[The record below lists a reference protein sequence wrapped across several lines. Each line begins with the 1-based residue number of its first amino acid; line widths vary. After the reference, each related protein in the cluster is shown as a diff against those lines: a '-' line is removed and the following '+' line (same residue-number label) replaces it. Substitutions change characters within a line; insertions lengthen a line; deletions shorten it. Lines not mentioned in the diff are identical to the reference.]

1 VRTQVVVATSNRRP
15 DDLYERGLNRDYFLP
30 FIPLLGACK
39 LIRML
44 GTTVRCCMQLQ
55 LPMVTT
61 RQLVTISSF
70 SASWLSAAAAG
81 AQCTV
86 HAMNSD
92 VDHRRLLAAGD
103 KIDYHGAASGAA
115 LSVSDQDGEEE
126 ESYAQLYYSGGCAA
140 SPARQQWLRRC
151 PASCAL

>member
-1 VRTQVVVATSNRRP
+1 
-15 DDLYERGLNRDYFLP
+15 
-30 FIPLLGACK
+30 
-39 LIRML
+39 
-44 GTTVRCCMQLQ
+44 
-55 LPMVTT
+55 
-61 RQLVTISSF
+61 
-70 SASWLSAAAAG
+70 
-81 AQCTV
+81 
-86 HAMNSD
+86 MNSD

-115 LSVSDQDGEEE
+115 LSVSDQDDEE